1 MVPRPV
7 QNRICFLRGREKLKV
22 ESVLVLIMSV
32 FTYLHF
38 RGVDLSG
45 VLWCWSHLELFY
57 AFHSLP
63 TVAWPPS
70 SLGISVIMLV
80 SFFWSFF
87 QFSGLHSSHCSNKVI
102 KRICRKKQKEEQLD
116 FKSLSNVPHLARS
129 LLYRSTVSL
138 CHTAL
143 FYLKLTLKINL
154 RCALALC
161 FFPLYLLLSTFLK
174 FP

>member
-1 MVPRPV
+1 
-7 QNRICFLRGREKLKV
+7 
-22 ESVLVLIMSV
+22 
-32 FTYLHF
+32 
-38 RGVDLSG
+38 
-45 VLWCWSHLELFY
+45 
-57 AFHSLP
+57 
-63 TVAWPPS
+63 
-70 SLGISVIMLV
+70 MLV
-80 SFFWSFF
+80 SPRIVLCFSFSSHSSLATFFLRNLCDHVSFLLLEF
-87 QFSGLHSSHCSNKVI
+87 YQFSGLHSSHCSNKII
-102 KRICRKKQKEEQLD
+102 KRICRKKRKEEQLD